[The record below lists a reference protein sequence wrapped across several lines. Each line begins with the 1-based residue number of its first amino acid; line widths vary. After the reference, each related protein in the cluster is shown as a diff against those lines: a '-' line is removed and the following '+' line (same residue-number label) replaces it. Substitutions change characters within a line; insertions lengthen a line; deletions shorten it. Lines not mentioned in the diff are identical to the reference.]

1 MTTVTV
7 RIGSDKIGYFIMNN
21 QKFKTWKNRLDINS
35 QKVMRSMTFCE
46 LILQQPRILEI
57 PEFPEFPEFLEK
69 FQTQELFE
77 ILDFHSVI

>member
-1 MTTVTV
+1 MYNEKNSWNKCNLISVTSTEKWKLLTTVTV

-46 LILQQPRILEI
+46 LILL
-57 PEFPEFPEFLEK
+57 
-69 FQTQELFE
+69 QT
-77 ILDFHSVI
+77 SKN